1 MIKKIKIQELTTGM
15 WVERFPG
22 SWIERPF
29 WKQSFMLTELKDLQ
43 TIRKSGIPILW
54 IDTERGRDTT
64 PAVVAE
70 PPQPEVIDDLP
81 PEPKA
86 VRAEEVMKLERES
99 VEKEIQRA
107 YQLCDQ
113 AREAVSAIFGMS
125 QFGRTVTLEEARAVV
140 VTLIDSLDRNRDV
153 ILSIARLKSDM
164 EYTFSSSV
172 AVSGLMIA
180 LAYSLELDKEQIEEA
195 GIAGLVFDVGM
206 MTVPPEIR
214 FKKTALTEA
223 ELMVVKQHP
232 IEGYN
237 LLKESGEFSNAVLD
251 VCLHHHERLDGKG
264 YPDQLVGDEISPLAR
279 MAAIC
284 VAYESL
290 VSERPYRRAITSTE
304 AIKEM
309 FKRSVTQY
317 DATMLEAF
325 VKAVGIYP
333 LGTLVRLKSDRLAV
347 VVAQSK
353 VSLLKPDVKAFYS
366 IKSGVRIAPEI
377 ICLSSALNRDEIV
390 THEDPST
397 WGLSNLDDLWR

>member
-64 PAVVAE
+64 PTVVAE
-70 PPQPEVIDDLP
+70 PLPEVIEDVV

-86 VRAEEVMKLERES
+86 VRAEEAMQLERES

-140 VTLIDSLDRNRDV
+140 VTLIDSLERNRDV

-180 LAYSLELDKEQIEEA
+180 LAYALELDKEQIEEA

-223 ELMVVKQHP
+223 ELMVVKP
-232 IEGYN
+232 E
-237 LLKESGEFSNAVLD
+237 EFNSY
-251 VCLHHHERLDGKG
+251 RLD
-264 YPDQLVGDEISPLAR
+264 PTTTV
-279 MAAIC
+279 
-284 VAYESL
+284 
-290 VSERPYRRAITSTE
+290 
-304 AIKEM
+304 
-309 FKRSVTQY
+309 
-317 DATMLEAF
+317 
-325 VKAVGIYP
+325 
-333 LGTLVRLKSDRLAV
+333 
-347 VVAQSK
+347 
-353 VSLLKPDVKAFYS
+353 
-366 IKSGVRIAPEI
+366 
-377 ICLSSALNRDEIV
+377 
-390 THEDPST
+390 
-397 WGLSNLDDLWR
+397 

>member
-29 WKQSFMLTELKDLQ
+29 WKQSFLLTELKDLQ

-54 IDTERGRDTT
+54 IDTERGRDVTAQ
-64 PAVVAE
+64 PVAE
-70 PPQPEVIDDLP
+70 PVPEVIDDEP

-86 VRAEEVMKLERES
+86 VRAEETMQLERES
-99 VEKEIQRA
+99 VEKEIQLA

-113 AREAVSAIFGMS
+113 AREAVSAIFGLS
-125 QFGRTVTLEEARAVV
+125 QFGRTVSLEEARTIVAS
-140 VTLIDSLDRNRDV
+140 LIESLERNRDV
-153 ILSIARLKSDM
+153 ILSIARLKTDM
-164 EYTFSSSV
+164 DYSYSRSV

-180 LAYSLELDKEQIEEA
+180 LAFSLEQSKEQVEEA
-195 GIAGLVFDVGM
+195 GIAGLLFDVGM

-223 ELMVVKQHP
+223 EMSIVKQHP
-232 IEGYN
+232 VEGYKI
-237 LLKESGEFSNAVLD
+237 LKEAGQFSDAVLD

-264 YPDQLVGDEISPLAR
+264 YPDQLIGDEISPLSR

-290 VSERPYRRAITSTE
+290 VSDRPYRRAITSTE

-309 FKRSVTQY
+309 FKRSVTQF

-333 LGTLVRLKSDRLAV
+333 LGTVVRLKSDRLAV

-353 VSLLKPDVKAFYS
+353 RSLLKPDVKAFYS

-377 ICLSSALNRDEIV
+377 VCLSSALSRDEIV

-397 WGLSNLDDLWR
+397 WGLSNIDALWR